1 MHAFKKAYTQRCT
14 VKVKTTGAKTPLV
27 ALRKSDTRLPRQF
40 GGGAFVSGTDGY
52 IHDTGR
58 LSVLGFSLANHR
70 DPSYLSRAPT
80 FSIYGDKRA
89 SYFR

>member
-1 MHAFKKAYTQRCT
+1 M
-14 VKVKTTGAKTPLV
+14 KVKTTGAKIPLV
-27 ALRKSDTRLPRQF
+27 ALRKIDTVLPRQF
-40 GGGAFVSGTDGY
+40 DGGAIVSGTDGY

-70 DPSYLSRAPT
+70 DPLYLSRAPT
-80 FSIYGDKRA
+80 FSIYGNERA